1 MKDFFKQVAATF
13 VGLLIFS
20 IISSIFIFIGLI
32 GMSLSGSQSNT
43 IKNNSVLVLN
53 LSGSMN
59 ERVEDDFQAKITGQM
74 TGQIGLDNLI
84 SGIRKAKNNDNIK
97 GIYMEFGAFTADSY
111 ASMQAA
117 RNALEDFKKS
127 GKWIVAYGD
136 IYTQSNY
143 YLASVADKI
152 YLNPQGQID
161 WRGISAQRLFLK
173 DLLAK
178 FGVKMQVA
186 KVGAYKSAT
195 EQFTG
200 DKMSEADR
208 EQTTAYIGSIWKNIL
223 KEVSKARNLSTGKL
237 NEYADSL
244 ITFAA
249 AEDYLKMKLIDGT
262 LYTDQIKNEI
272 KKRLEL
278 KDSEDINQVSLA
290 DMADEPDDE
299 AYSGDDQIAIYY
311 AYGDIVD
318 GAAGGFFSQKQ
329 NIDAQTVCK
338 DLEKLKDDEK
348 VKAVVFRIN
357 SGGGSAYAS
366 EQIWHYIVE
375 LRKAKPVVVSMGGM
389 AASGGYYVSAPA
401 NWIIAEPTT
410 ITGSI
415 GIFGMFPDVS
425 GLLKEKLGVKFD
437 EVGTNAN
444 SGFGTLSRP
453 FNAEEIA
460 YLERYIDRGYK
471 LFRHRVAEGR
481 GMTDQ
486 QVEKIAQGHVFSGED
501 ALKIK
506 LVDQLGGLDAAVK
519 KAASLAKTKSIYTKS
534 YPEPVNWLDQ
544 LLGEVR
550 NESYLDDKL
559 RAEFG
564 TYYEAFSILKTINKQ
579 SAIQARL
586 PYMLKIN

>member
-1 MKDFFKQVAATF
+1 
-13 VGLLIFS
+13 
-20 IISSIFIFIGLI
+20 
-32 GMSLSGSQSNT
+32 
-43 IKNNSVLVLN
+43 
-53 LSGSMN
+53 
-59 ERVEDDFQAKITGQM
+59 
-74 TGQIGLDNLI
+74 
-84 SGIRKAKNNDNIK
+84 
-97 GIYMEFGAFTADSY
+97 
-111 ASMQAA
+111 
-117 RNALEDFKKS
+117 
-127 GKWIVAYGD
+127 
-136 IYTQSNY
+136 
-143 YLASVADKI
+143 
-152 YLNPQGQID
+152 
-161 WRGISAQRLFLK
+161 
-173 DLLAK
+173 
-178 FGVKMQVA
+178 
-186 KVGAYKSAT
+186 
-195 EQFTG
+195 
-200 DKMSEADR
+200 
-208 EQTTAYIGSIWKNIL
+208 
-223 KEVSKARNLSTGKL
+223 
-237 NEYADSL
+237 
-244 ITFAA
+244 
-249 AEDYLKMKLIDGT
+249 
-262 LYTDQIKNEI
+262 
-272 KKRLEL
+272 
-278 KDSEDINQVSLA
+278 
-290 DMADEPDDE
+290 MADEPDDE

-318 GAAGGFFSQKQ
+318 GAAGGFFSRKQ

-519 KAASLAKTKSIYTKS
+519 KAASLAKTKSIYTKN